1 MRLIRTSTTSIVA
14 SALLTIAAL
23 LIASAT
29 AFAPAGSPGKGR
41 AANIDPRDRYLDDV
55 LDVGDSLILER
66 FGIREVPAPSKLV
79 RTRVGAANTSGQDD
93 DRDVWPN
100 VRIYWPTGRG
110 PHQVV
115 VYVPGAPPGT
125 DRQSRIDVARKIAAT
140 ANAVVILVRMRTAP
154 GLAATR
160 NDDDGFAAYEW
171 ARSNAGALG
180 GDPRRVAVIGE
191 GSADLRPGALRV
203 RERRTQPLL
212 PILPVMQRTV
222 TLR

>member
-1 MRLIRTSTTSIVA
+1 MHLIRTSTTSILA
-14 SALLTIAAL
+14 SALLTMASL
-23 LIASAT
+23 LVASA
-29 AFAPAGSPGKGR
+29 AVVPAGSPGNSR
-41 AANIDPRDRYLDDV
+41 TANIDPRDRYLDDV

-66 FGIREVPAPSKLV
+66 FGIREVPALSKFV
-79 RTRVGAANTSGQDD
+79 RTRVGAVQTSWQDD

-115 VYVPGAPPGT
+115 VYVPGAQSET
-125 DRQSRIDVARKIAAT
+125 DRQSRIDVARKIAAS

-154 GLAATR
+154 ILAATR

-171 ARSNAGALG
+171 ALSNAGALG
-180 GDPRRVAVIGE
+180 GDPRRVAVIGD

-203 RERRTQPLL
+203 RERRTQRVPT
-212 PILPVMQRTV
+212 ILPVMQRTV
-222 TLR
+222 ALR